1 MDIEFIGGYIQARY
15 DRLLKRNEFNAFSQ
29 GTKSDFLRLLNN
41 YQYGLGEQNDFEMII
56 LQEELKHKQ
65 FLLGLIDKDHL
76 IFKVL
81 YRSFDHL
88 FLSNLFKSVLLG
100 FKYQNTVHGLSN
112 FNEEAVENYL
122 IHGDGATI
130 DLDLKA
136 YLDELKLELMDLD
149 GKELSDYIIYKLHLD
164 IVRQFNKN
172 TDVFIKRLVSLETD
186 IDNVLLLLRTKLYK
200 KDITYFEKNVLIDGT
215 IEKHILVSW
224 FSKSFDEISK
234 NLSIYFD
241 QDVTEAVKNQQHDR
255 YLSHVSYKFMQ
266 SMDSFMEDLSFQG
279 FNFAPVIHFTR
290 LKRLEIE
297 NLKEIY
303 YKLKE
308 KLS

>member
-88 FLSNLFKSVLLG
+88 F
-100 FKYQNTVHGLSN
+100 LSN

-224 FSKSFDEISK
+224 FSQSIDEISK